1 MASDAQ
7 DSQKEIFSKIQS
19 LLAFLDATETQ
30 RSRENL
36 EQWKEVLESLRDI
49 TANPLPF
56 LLEILKTLKS
66 RKNSK
71 KEGAKA
77 KKMKAAGKKTK
88 KGKTGDA
95 DFKATK
101 KTFAQKFNLDPAA
114 DVWLRTLNGIIR
126 EAIINVLPRVDDILY
141 EEIIKAFSC
150 DLSMLVPV
158 VGDGLTNPILI
169 KIAEI
174 DLLKQLYNDP
184 ASDVGKY
191 MYEAGG
197 LNFGAYPVGQTPF
210 PVNIFLHE
218 LIMNNGGN
226 FSTPGTTQTIY
237 GKSGRALFDVISIGN
252 GQLEIYPYYKV
263 DNDPGGQ
270 PNYQTSPGSPL
281 GTGALPGNSEKF
293 TILEF
298 LKDYF
303 QNIKLIEMQNL
314 LAALM
319 EILTG
324 FMSVRN
330 KNINLDDIKAVQK
343 FLNMVENILAS
354 CDGAD
359 LGEIST
365 DSVSHL
371 SELYDDD
378 SFFEFNIEEERNI
391 ELESVRKSKNVISFE
406 SCGVIDVPVDNA
418 VVDDGLDDILSSAN
432 QDEQIKAFDLV
443 LQRFA
448 AASAAKEGYDLSLGS
463 MSLPLEIDFKE
474 NLIKKLPQILAYGI
488 LNPKGVLPVVL
499 TAKMLNQNATSVTSI
514 DMWAKIF
521 KRVLIRVIKEFL
533 NEVGRILLRYLK
545 QILLKLIQ
553 QLIKE
558 KLSEKAKKR
567 LRIIKKLIDILFPLI
582 TALQNAKNCK
592 EIYQILLT
600 TLMANMPDLPFGVP
614 PFLVAAAKMRP
625 GTSAL
630 GTFERLISKL
640 QAAGIPVGDM
650 PDGSPNL
657 MLIHDFL
664 GIQSDEEE
672 RSENASVSSVI
683 MMGQVIH
690 PLGPGLIKPFTTADG
705 ILK

>member
-1 MASDAQ
+1 MADAQ

-19 LLAFLDATETQ
+19 LLAFLDTTEKQ
-30 RSRENL
+30 RERENL

-49 TANPLPF
+49 TSNPLPF

-66 RKNSK
+66 RKNAK
-71 KEGAKA
+71 KEGAEA
-77 KKMKAAGKKTK
+77 KGMKAAGKKNK

-95 DFKATK
+95 DFKQTK
-101 KTFAQKFNLDPAA
+101 KTFAQKFNLSPMA
-114 DVWLRTLNGIIR
+114 DVWLNVLNGIIR

-158 VGDGLTNPILI
+158 DGDGLPGPIII

-184 ASDVGKY
+184 SSSVGKY
-191 MYEAGG
+191 MYESSG
-197 LNFGAYPVGQTPF
+197 LNFSAYPIGQTKF

-218 LIMNNGGN
+218 IIMKNGVN
-226 FSTPGTTQTIY
+226 FTTPGAHQTIY
-237 GKSGRALFDVISIGN
+237 GKSGRALFDVISVGN
-252 GQLEIYPYYKV
+252 DQIEIYPYYKV

-270 PNYQTSPGSPL
+270 VNYQTAPGAPG
-281 GTGALPGNSEKF
+281 GTTALPGNSEKF

-303 QNIKLIEMQNL
+303 ENIKLIELQNL

-319 EILTG
+319 EILSG
-324 FMSVRN
+324 FMSVNN

-343 FLNMVENILAS
+343 FLSMVENILAA

-359 LGEIST
+359 LNEIST
-365 DSVSHL
+365 AAVSHS

-378 SFFEFNIEEERNI
+378 SFFEFNVEEERNI
-391 ELESVRKSKNVISFE
+391 ELEAVRKSKNVISFE
-406 SCGVIDVPVDNA
+406 SCGVMDIPVDKEILDA
-418 VVDDGLDDILSSAN
+418 GVDDILTSLN
-432 QDEQIKAFDLV
+432 EDEQIKAFDLV
-443 LQRFA
+443 LQRFSA
-448 AASAAKEGYDLSLGS
+448 GSAAKAGYDLSLGS
-463 MSLPLEIDFKE
+463 LSLPLEIDFKE
-474 NLIKKLPQILAYGI
+474 NLIKKLPQILVYSI

-499 TAKMLNQNATSVTSI
+499 TAKLLNQNSTSVTSI
-514 DMWAKIF
+514 DVWAKIF
-521 KRVLIRVIKEFL
+521 KRVIIRVIKEFL
-533 NEVGRILLRYLK
+533 NEVAKILLKLLK

-600 TLMANMPDLPFGVP
+600 TLMANMPDIPFGVP

-664 GIQSDEEE
+664 GIQADEEE
-672 RSENASVSSVI
+672 RSENASVLSVI

-690 PLGPGLIKPFTTADG
+690 PLGPGLIKPFTTTDG